1 MEELHKN
8 EPEFYRKRYEEY
20 LSEKPDGLYEF
31 HSPPDNKTYFKYDG
45 VCYEVKNKLG
55 KGSYGDI
62 YLLKHKDGEKVLKI
76 MKGPASTSNLADSVN
91 KASSEN
97 SIFLQEKK
105 EKVNKASSEND
116 LFISEKKEIPRAS
129 RSAPTR
135 RRHGDRFDFQPTE
148 VKEKAQHELIGL
160 QILNHTSMKDIVQM
174 ERKDDNGEIY
184 TYFYILM
191 DYCGIPLSKIIDS
204 ENKDQYTFQDYLDIA
219 ISTAEE
225 LQKLHQGLQF
235 DRDGENLQGSNPIVD
250 SGYYHGDLNPKNI
263 LVLEQPNGQYKGNLV
278 DFGNMAKIALMEV
291 EVKIPEK
298 YIWKNMKGE
307 IISKEEADL
316 SPYDSYE
323 EPVKIKKTVIQG
335 IKARAGG
342 TPGYFDPQHSA
353 RSTASSEVYE
363 LGVNYA
369 LLFNY
374 GRIDY
379 SEGPPIFRLDER
391 YKPFSPQ
398 DEEIYKLV
406 KEMVSAE
413 VERKPEFVE
422 ERSELVKERPKLLKV
437 IEKLKTQRNKL
448 LNVSPNV
455 ENASLDLQEDATVA
469 PESNQSSKLNR

>member
-20 LSEKPDGLYEF
+20 LSEKPDGLYAF
-31 HSPPDNKTYFKYDG
+31 YTPPDNKTYFKYDG

-62 YLLKHKDGEKVLKI
+62 YLLKNKDDEKALKI
-76 MKGPASTSNLADSVN
+76 MKGPASTSNLADGVN

-97 SIFLQEKK
+97 SISLQEKK
-105 EKVNKASSEND
+105 GNINKASSEND
-116 LFISEKKEIPRAS
+116 LFIPEKKEIPRAS

-135 RRHGDRFDFQPTE
+135 RKHGDRFDFQPNE

-174 ERKDDNGEIY
+174 ERKDENGETY

-191 DYCGIPLSKIIDS
+191 DYCGIPLSEIIDP
-204 ENKDQYTFQDYLDIA
+204 ENKNQYTFQDYLDIA

-225 LQKLHQGLQF
+225 LEKLHQGLQF
-235 DRDGENLQGSNPIVD
+235 DRDGENFQESNPIVD

-263 LVLEQPNGQYKGNLV
+263 LVLKQPNGQYKGNLV

-291 EVKIPEK
+291 DIHEK
-298 YIWKNMKGE
+298 YVWKDMKGK
-307 IISKEEADL
+307 IITKEEAAL
-316 SPYDSYE
+316 LPYDSYE
-323 EPVKIKKTVIQG
+323 ESVKKREKVIQG

-342 TPGYFDPQHSA
+342 TPGYFDPQQSA
-353 RSTASSEVYE
+353 RSTKSSEVYE

-374 GRIDY
+374 GRIEY
-379 SEGPPIFRLDER
+379 SEGPPVFKLDEN
-391 YKPFSPQ
+391 YQPFSLQ
-398 DEEIYKLV
+398 DEEIYNLV
-406 KEMVSAE
+406 KKMVSKN
-413 VERKPEFVE
+413 VE
-422 ERSELVKERPKLLKV
+422 ERPKLLLKV
-437 IEKLKTQRNKL
+437 IEELKTQRNKL
-448 LNVSPNV
+448 LNISPNL
-455 ENASLDLQEDATVA
+455 ENASPNAEDATVA
-469 PESNQSSKLNR
+469 PESKQPPKLNP